1 MVYKYE
7 WNQGFNLKVS
17 AEVVGN
23 ELSRIEEENGEVT
36 KESFLETAR
45 SEESPL
51 HNLFE
56 WNDTVAA
63 EKYRLSQAGYYIRM
77 LVKTPVQ
84 GEEEK
89 PKTFRAF
96 VSVSN
101 HEEKGRFVNAQK
113 ALSQEET
120 RKIVLNNALKELSA
134 FKNKYENLN
143 ELSGVFAAIDEVTKS
158 QID

>member
-7 WNQGFNLKVS
+7 WSNGIEQKVS
-17 AEVVGN
+17 AEIVGN
-23 ELSRIEEENGEVT
+23 ELSKIEEENGQVT
-36 KESFLETAR
+36 KENFLETAR

-77 LVKTPVQ
+77 LVKTLVQ
-84 GEEEK
+84 EEEK

-96 VSVSN
+96 VSISN
-101 HEEKGRFVNAQK
+101 HEEKGQFIDTQK
-113 ALSQEET
+113 ALSQEDT
-120 RKIVLNNALKELSA
+120 RKIVLNNALKELNV
-134 FKNKYENLN
+134 FKSKYENLN
-143 ELSGVFAAIDEVTKS
+143 ELSVVFAAIDEVTKS
-158 QID
+158 L